1 MTKIEIH
8 TINDIA
14 ESLAEIHQIIQT
26 HRNNLPREER
36 DRITGILKKI
46 IKKETIFTKSVQK
59 LRKIF
64 QRIGVA
70 DANQLREQK
79 ERMAKADEK
88 EKEILTKEIADEQ
101 EKLKIEKSILE
112 FEERLNQYMNS
123 FNEFIRLSV
132 EHLRASPYPF
142 DAEPHLGKARVIL
155 KDISEMLKETK
166 ILEEKLLNLT
176 KAEKSLLKKE
186 GLVGN
191 LT

>member
-36 DRITGILKKI
+36 DRITGILKEI
-46 IKKETIFTKSVQK
+46 LKKETIFTKSVQK

-88 EKEILTKEIADEQ
+88 EKEILTKEIADEE
-101 EKLKIEKSILE
+101 EKIRMEKSILG

-132 EHLRASPYPF
+132 EHLRASPYPL
-142 DAEPHLGKARVIL
+142 DAQSHLAKARVIL
-155 KDISEMLKETK
+155 KDISEMLKETRS
-166 ILEEKLLNLT
+166 LEEKLVKLT
-176 KAEKSLLKKE
+176 KVEKVLLKKE
-186 GLVGN
+186 KQ
-191 LT
+191 TA

>member
-1 MTKIEIH
+1 MTKIEIR
-8 TINDIA
+8 TIDDIA
-14 ESLAEIHQIIQT
+14 ESLAKIHQIIQN

-36 DRITGILKKI
+36 ERITEILKEI
-46 IKKETIFTKSVQK
+46 LKKETIFTKSVQK
-59 LRKIF
+59 LRKIVK
-64 QRIGVA
+64 RIGVA

-79 ERMAKADEK
+79 ERMAGAEGK
-88 EKEILTKEIADEQ
+88 EKEILTKEIADEE

-166 ILEEKLLNLT
+166 SLEEKLVKLT
-176 KAEKSLLKKE
+176 KVEKVLLKKE
-186 GLVGN
+186 KK
-191 LT
+191 TA